1 MEYSKIWG
9 PDHLGNICFINAQSI
24 YQRTHAPLSQ
34 RLKPVFLRKL
44 VGIYNSKRFPYD
56 VLVVVNIFGWVEVLR
71 ETHPAM
77 SCHFFCLLVLF
88 FCFVF
93 LYILCFIL
101 SPLCCILSGGFWLC
115 HNKIYQIL
123 PLGSVIYF

>member
-1 MEYSKIWG
+1 MEYSEIWG
-9 PDHLGNICFINAQSI
+9 PDHLGNVCFINAQSI

-44 VGIYNSKRFPYD
+44 VGIYNNKRFPYD

>member
-9 PDHLGNICFINAQSI
+9 PDHLGNVCFINAQSI

-56 VLVVVNIFGWVEVLR
+56 VLVVVNIFG
-71 ETHPAM
+71 
-77 SCHFFCLLVLF
+77 
-88 FCFVF
+88 
-93 LYILCFIL
+93 
-101 SPLCCILSGGFWLC
+101 
-115 HNKIYQIL
+115 
-123 PLGSVIYF
+123 

>member
-9 PDHLGNICFINAQSI
+9 PDHLGNVCFINAQSI

-123 PLGSVIYF
+123 PLGSVIYL

>member
-9 PDHLGNICFINAQSI
+9 PDHLGNVCFINAQSI

-123 PLGSVIYF
+123 PLGSVIYI

>member
-9 PDHLGNICFINAQSI
+9 PDHLGNVCFINAQSI

-88 FCFVF
+88 FVLFF
-93 LYILCFIL
+93 LYILCCIL
-101 SPLCCILSGGFWLC
+101 SALCCILSGGFWLC

-123 PLGSVIYF
+123 PLISVIYL

>member
-1 MEYSKIWG
+1 MEYSEIWG
-9 PDHLGNICFINAQSI
+9 PDHLGNVCFINAQSI

-88 FCFVF
+88 FVLFFGIFYVVF
-93 LYILCFIL
+93 CQLYVVLCEEG
-101 SPLCCILSGGFWLC
+101 SGCVTIKFTKFS
-115 HNKIYQIL
+115 H
-123 PLGSVIYF
+123 

>member
-9 PDHLGNICFINAQSI
+9 PDHLGNVCFINAQSI